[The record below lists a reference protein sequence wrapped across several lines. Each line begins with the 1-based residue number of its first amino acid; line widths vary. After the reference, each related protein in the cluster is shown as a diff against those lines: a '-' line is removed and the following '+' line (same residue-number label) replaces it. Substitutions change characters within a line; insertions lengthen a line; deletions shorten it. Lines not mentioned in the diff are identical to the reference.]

1 MVKASDRPN
10 TYYVLDPWESRTVL
24 TLEQWADKFTAIS
37 TDGKLAVYLTR
48 PQQLGA
54 SPSKYTNAPGGL
66 MDPFYNDYFKDLFT
80 YLKENPLSDSAK
92 LKVRC
97 SRVLIH

>member
-1 MVKASDRPN
+1 MAVSCGHGG
-10 TYYVLDPWESRTVL
+10 ES
-24 TLEQWADKFTAIS
+24 F
-37 TDGKLAVYLTR
+37 
-48 PQQLGA
+48 
-54 SPSKYTNAPGGL
+54 L

-97 SRVLIH
+97 SRLLIH